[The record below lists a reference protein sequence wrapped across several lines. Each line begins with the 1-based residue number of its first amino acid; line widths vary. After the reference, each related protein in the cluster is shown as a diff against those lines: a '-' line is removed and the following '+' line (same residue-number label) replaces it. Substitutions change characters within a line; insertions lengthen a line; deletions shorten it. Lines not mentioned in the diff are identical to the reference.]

1 MALQAATNVSDPRF
15 PGPRLTKPSPVSPE
29 LGGSLNEP
37 SHPETVEK
45 SDAVI
50 ERSEIFA
57 RILARR
63 LPLNESAYSAFKNPL
78 TANIPDNGPAAALA
92 LLGDLMKP
100 SLLGKMSGTN
110 KSFEPHAKF
119 LNGLATCLA
128 TVQRAGQRLD
138 KSAGGF
144 LSETL
149 LLDAILPIYLAS
161 SSESMRLGLESV
173 SSKLRRAYCIL
184 GWVSL
189 LEPEPAARWADLKIE
204 QRHFLDTAIE
214 QSFQISIPRIACRYW
229 SLPYQPPGCTDLN
242 LGVWDIACQ
251 IVLGENQLVVPKG
264 MSLGLVSWE
273 KILQHWNELKSALTL
288 DSNSLDWEQNLATST
303 NSNEHHG
310 DWTPDI
316 AENAD
321 TVKNADTADAPSTDR
336 CEVEEP
342 VPAVVSSPGNSP
354 EASITPSQ
362 DRRLVEIRSSSDP
375 NLKKVL
381 EQFLQR
387 SREEQTTL
395 AIAVVSRIRPD
406 QQSSSN
412 WFSPMIDRLVKESD
426 VEDLKGFVTDA
437 GELAL
442 MLYEVDRSE
451 IANWLREAFARLRN
465 DTTKNRMVAQE
476 SEELVAGVAMVNS
489 PSRSFQLDQ
498 LIDAAW
504 RCRDGAAIQGANAV
518 KTIEVY

>member
-15 PGPRLTKPSPVSPE
+15 PGPKLAMPGSSSPAF
-29 LGGSLNEP
+29 GGRSSEP
-37 SHPETVEK
+37 RHPEAVDGK
-45 SDAVI
+45 DAVI

-63 LPLNESAYSAFKNPL
+63 LPLQETTYSAFKNPML
-78 TANIPDNGPAAALA
+78 ADIPESGEGSALA
-92 LLGDLMKP
+92 LLGELMKP
-100 SLLGKMSGTN
+100 SLLGQLSGAN
-110 KSFEPHAKF
+110 KSFEPHAKI
-119 LNGLATCLA
+119 LSGLALCLA
-128 TVQRAGQRLD
+128 TVQRTGNRVD
-138 KSAGGF
+138 RSAGGF

-161 SSESMRLGLESV
+161 STETMRLGLESV

-189 LEPEPAARWADLKIE
+189 LEPEPAARWADLQIE
-204 QRHFLDTAIE
+204 QRQFLDTAIE
-214 QSFQISIPRIACRYW
+214 QNFQISIPRIACRYW

-251 IVLGENQLVVPKG
+251 MVLGENQLVVPKG
-264 MSLGLVSWE
+264 LSLGLVSWE
-273 KILQHWNELKSALTL
+273 KILQHWNELKSSLAR
-288 DSNSLDWEQNLATST
+288 DNNSLDRGQNVATSSVNGNMISDGT
-303 NSNEHHG
+303 MG
-310 DWTPDI
+310 TPDSGHY
-316 AENAD
+316 EED
-321 TVKNADTADAPSTDR
+321 ESDTANAAST
-336 CEVEEP
+336 VI
-342 VPAVVSSPGNSP
+342 AP
-354 EASITPSQ
+354 EASITPTQ

-387 SREEQTTL
+387 SREEQSTL
-395 AIAVVSRIRPD
+395 AIAVVSRIRPE
-406 QQSSSN
+406 QQSSRN
-412 WFSPMIDRLVKESD
+412 WFSPMIDRLVNESD

-442 MLYEVDRSE
+442 IFYDVDRYE

-489 PSRSFQLDQ
+489 PSRSFQLEQ